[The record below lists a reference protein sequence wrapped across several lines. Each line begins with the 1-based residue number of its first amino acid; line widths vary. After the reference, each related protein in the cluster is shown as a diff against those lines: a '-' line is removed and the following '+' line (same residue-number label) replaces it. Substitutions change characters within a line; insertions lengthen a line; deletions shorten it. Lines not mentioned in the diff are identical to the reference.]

1 MLLTLLGTGSPL
13 PDPHRAGP
21 ATLVQAGGLNLLF
34 DCGRGVLM
42 RLAAAGVAP
51 AGLHAQFLT
60 HLHSDHTTDLN
71 DVITTRWVTSLDP
84 TPLPV
89 IGPPGTQGFV
99 DRTLDMLSDDVGYRI
114 AHHAD
119 LDRGPEVDVTEVI
132 DGEVHLPILAAAGV
146 TVIAAPTDH
155 RPVAPTVGYRVT
167 HDGASVVIAGDT
179 VPCDGLERLVAGA
192 DVYVQTVIRDD
203 VIRQIPVQRLQDV
216 CDYHSTVLQA
226 AQTAERAGV
235 GTLVL
240 THMVPAPP
248 PGGAQEW
255 IDLAAGHFGG
265 TVLAPDDLTTVPVPA
280 ATAG

>member
-21 ATLVQAGGLNLLF
+21 ATLVQVGGLNLLF

-42 RLAAAGVAP
+42 RLAAADVAP
-51 AGLHAQFLT
+51 AGLHTQFLT

-89 IGPPGTQGFV
+89 IGPSGTQGFV
-99 DRTLDMLSDDVGYRI
+99 DRTLDMLREDISYRI

-119 LDRGPEVDVTEVI
+119 LDRGPEVDVTEVT
-132 DGEVHLPILAAAGV
+132 DGEVPLPILAAAGV
-146 TVIAAPTDH
+146 TVITAPTDH

-179 VPCDGLERLVAGA
+179 VPCDGLERLAAGA

-203 VIRQIPVQRLQDV
+203 VIRRIPVQRLQDV
-216 CDYHSTVLQA
+216 CDYHSTVIQA

-255 IDLAAGHFGG
+255 VDIAAKHFGG
-265 TVLAPDDLTTVPVPA
+265 TVLAPDDLTTVGIVRPA
-280 ATAG
+280 AG